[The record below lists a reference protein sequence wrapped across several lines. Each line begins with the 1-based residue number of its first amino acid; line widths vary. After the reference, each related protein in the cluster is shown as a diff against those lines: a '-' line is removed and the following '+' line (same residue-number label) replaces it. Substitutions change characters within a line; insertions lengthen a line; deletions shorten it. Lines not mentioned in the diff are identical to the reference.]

1 MGGESLR
8 EISRRENALLRE
20 SARGGMLRRLG
31 GAAQLNREDS
41 TRDKGEDAWLM
52 TYLDLITL
60 LLVLFV
66 LLLAYSERGS
76 DAFAQITHAI
86 GEATRHGDRLIQPIP
101 MAPAPGQPIPQQLEQ
116 PGEPAPGSELE
127 RRSDAVLEGMQ
138 QDLLSQFAEAGMGAG
153 IEVMLRQDQLDIQ
166 LSEQILFASGEARL
180 RPEASRALSPIAN
193 VLRLQ
198 PYDLTVEGHTD
209 NIPIATEMFPSNWE
223 LSASRAS
230 YVVRF
235 LIQQG
240 INAERLRAVGYAD
253 TRPIGD
259 NLSPE
264 GRAKNRR
271 VTLIIH
277 QQQQQ
282 DPP

>member
-1 MGGESLR
+1 MSNEAIR
-8 EISRRENALLRE
+8 DEIRRETAMMRE

-31 GAAQLNREDS
+31 SGSRLPVEDS
-41 TRDKGEDAWLM
+41 TREPEESWLM

-66 LLLAYSERGS
+66 LLLAYADQGGESYS
-76 DAFAQITHAI
+76 QMIKAMA
-86 GEATRHGDRLIQPIP
+86 EATRQGDGVAEKVLVPLP
-101 MAPAPGQPIPQQLEQ
+101 V
-116 PGEPAPGSELE
+116 GEPVVDVQAPQLSPVEPE
-127 RRSDAVLEGMQ
+127 AATDTVLEGMQ
-138 QDLLSQFAEAGMGAG
+138 QDLLSQFAAAGMESGV
-153 IEVMLRQDQLDIQ
+153 EVMLRKDQLDIQ

-180 RPEASRALSPIAN
+180 RNEASRALSPIAE
-193 VLRLQ
+193 VFRTQ

-209 NIPIATEMFPSNWE
+209 NIPIATEQFPSNWE
-223 LSASRAS
+223 LSVSRAS

-235 LIQQG
+235 LIGQG
-240 INAERLRAVGYAD
+240 IEPERLRAVGYAD

-259 NLSPE
+259 NATDV

-277 QQQQQ
+277 QQQQ
-282 DPP
+282 DVP